1 MNKVNGMKRELICL
15 ALCGACVGLLRG
27 AVSEP
32 VDVFAHPERSW
43 LWKTAAGKA
52 SESSSESLDEAGL
65 ATVQGHGVDSA
76 TAYLR
81 FPGHRA
87 WTQALEPVCLLPIP
101 AGATGLQIDGEDVP
115 DVVGLGWYLWK
126 SSDENVGHVLTLQMP
141 SLHLSETVA
150 WCVRGGVMLI
160 LR

>member
-1 MNKVNGMKRELICL
+1 MSRK
-15 ALCGACVGLLRG
+15 LLVLLSAAAIAFG
-27 AVSEP
+27 SWAVVSEP

-150 WCVRGGVMLI
+150 WCVRGGMLMI

>member
-1 MNKVNGMKRELICL
+1 MSRK
-15 ALCGACVGLLRG
+15 LLVLLSAVVMAFG
-27 AVSEP
+27 SWAAVSEP
-32 VDVFAHPERSW
+32 LGVFAHPERSW
-43 LWKTAAGKA
+43 LWKTAAGKVEA
-52 SESSSESLDEAGL
+52 SEELLDEAGL

-87 WTQALEPVCLLPIP
+87 WAQALEPVCLLPVP

-115 DVVGLGWYLWK
+115 GVVGLGWYLWK
-126 SSDENVGHVLTLQMP
+126 SSDENVDHVLTLQMP